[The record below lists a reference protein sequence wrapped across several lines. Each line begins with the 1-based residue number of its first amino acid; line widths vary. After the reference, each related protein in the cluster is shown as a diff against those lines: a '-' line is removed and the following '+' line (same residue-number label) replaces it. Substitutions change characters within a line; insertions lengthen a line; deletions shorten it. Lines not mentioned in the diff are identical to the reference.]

1 LAKNNNAYIGV
12 DGFHRNQSED
22 AKISLN
28 TAALFGTELGQE
40 FLKYLR
46 SITIELVN
54 GPAVS
59 DGELRHVEGQ
69 RYLVGL
75 IETRIK
81 HAHKVK
87 NNERRTAS

>member
-1 LAKNNNAYIGV
+1 MAKKHIPLSIGV

-22 AKISLN
+22 AKISIN

-40 FLKYLR
+40 VLKYLR

-59 DGELRHVEGQ
+59 DSELRHVEGQ
-69 RYLVGL
+69 RYLIGL

-87 NNERRTAS
+87 NNE